1 MAKKTQER
9 GRVRRSEMVVAAR
22 KLLLTK
28 DISEISL
35 TDVAEAADIPK
46 SSAYHLFSS
55 PFEVYAA
62 AAREIA
68 GELKIHMDGIGHF
81 SGTGWQSLVQQFIGH
96 GAKFFN
102 ERQDAI
108 QLILGPK
115 TPPAIKADDR
125 LNSDTAISLQLMRR
139 LQRHFV
145 LPHWPGGEQ
154 TFFHAIEIA
163 DLFFGLSIVRHQWI
177 NEEHEA
183 EAVRATNAYL
193 SLYLPPILQPAPQ
206 GHDLRHQVEF
216 S

>member
-1 MAKKTQER
+1 M
-9 GRVRRSEMVVAAR
+9 RRSEMVAAAR

-28 DISEISL
+28 DMDEISL

-55 PFEVYAA
+55 LFEVYAA

-68 GELKIHMDGIGHF
+68 GELKAHMDGIGYF
-81 SGTGWQSLVQQFIGH
+81 SGEGWQCLVQQFIAH
-96 GAKFFN
+96 GVKFFN
-102 ERQDAI
+102 ERHDAI

-115 TPPAIKADDR
+115 TLPSIKTDDR

-139 LQRHFV
+139 LQRHFL
-145 LPHWPGGEQ
+145 LPSWPGGEQ

-206 GHDLRHQVEF
+206 GHDLKHQVEL